1 MVKESSTTTTT
12 TFIAFKQAHADRKT
26 IIAGK

>member
-1 MVKESSTTTTT
+1 MVKESTTT